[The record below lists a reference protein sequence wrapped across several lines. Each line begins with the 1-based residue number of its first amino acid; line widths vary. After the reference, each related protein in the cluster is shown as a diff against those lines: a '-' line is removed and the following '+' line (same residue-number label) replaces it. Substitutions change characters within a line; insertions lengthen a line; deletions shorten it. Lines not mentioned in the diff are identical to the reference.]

1 MNINYKQKYLKYKN
15 KYLQI
20 KKIYGGKNIIK
31 GGTIIFSNNS
41 NKFISIKRGSEEEAE
56 LWTFL
61 YNNGIL
67 NIPDGLDGETYFNS
81 EIPGKNKLKKHFYHG
96 IIDNL
101 HNIMNDFIKKGQH
114 RIFNLCYNL
123 ITKIIDKR
131 RAGKIRHKEH
141 GKHDKIL
148 KHNKILKI
156 WEGALERIDSQI
168 RYSKSEKKEKPI
180 CRYFQQGYCRKGDQ
194 CHFQHEGMP
203 VYKEE
208 DIPVTEEYVPVHC
221 SESEKDKTPIC
232 RYFQQGYCREGEN
245 CRFQHGEKPVYAE
258 NISVIEKDNVS
269 VQELLLAEYTTSPPP
284 SRGYRQKPESWG
296 FGDPLLWR

>member
-81 EIPGKNKLKKHFYHG
+81 EHPGKNKLKKHFYHG

-101 HNIMNDFIKKGQH
+101 HNIMNDFIKKKQYDN
-114 RIFNLCYNL
+114 FNFCYNL
-123 ITKIIDKR
+123 IQQIVNYR
-131 RAGKIRHKEH
+131 REGEIRHK
-141 GKHDKIL
+141 KRDTHDK
-148 KHNKILKI
+148 KHNKILKL
-156 WEGALERIDSQI
+156 WEASLERIEPLVT
-168 RYSKSEKKEKPI
+168 YSKTKKKEKPI

-208 DIPVTEEYVPVHC
+208 DIPVTEV
-221 SESEKDKTPIC
+221 
-232 RYFQQGYCREGEN
+232 
-245 CRFQHGEKPVYAE
+245 
-258 NISVIEKDNVS
+258 
-269 VQELLLAEYTTSPPP
+269 LLAEYTASPPPPPP
-284 SRGYRQKPESWG
+284 SRGFLQKPASLPFG
-296 FGDPLLWR
+296 KPYSKPASLPFGDPYSARLGSYQIPQEPNIYPQQN